1 MSLWNVLDAFGVKQ
15 ERRSFWEHAK
25 LFCSPFRNK
34 DPSIT
39 MEGSLVPATTY
50 KGDQVGN
57 AKVATLIAAA
67 KSDPKS
73 LPQL

>member
-39 MEGSLVPATTY
+39 MEGSQESKEKEKTKDRKDS
-50 KGDQVGN
+50 KGKENGE
-57 AKVATLIAAA
+57 
-67 KSDPKS
+67 
-73 LPQL
+73 